1 MSGTDLLSIWQ
12 VLSDETNMSGIKA
25 HLFAALFL
33 VAVLLPTACSKT
45 AQLPL
50 LVSDATI
57 LAFGDSL
64 TAGTGAGE
72 TESYPAVLSI
82 LTGLKVIN
90 AGVPGEVSAGGVQ
103 RLPELLERKSPSLL
117 ILCHGGNDLLAR
129 QNHQQI
135 ADNLRQMIRMA
146 GERRISVLLI
156 AVPSPDFS
164 LKPPSL
170 YEDLAKEFKIPIE
183 TKALSH
189 ILGRSF
195 LKSDHIHPNAAG
207 YRMLAEALAKL
218 LKKSGSLPS

>member
-1 MSGTDLLSIWQ
+1 M
-12 VLSDETNMSGIKA
+12 NGIKA
-25 HLFAALFL
+25 YLFTVLFL
-33 VAVLLPTACSKT
+33 VAVLLLTACSKT

-50 LVSDATI
+50 LASDATI

-72 TESYPAVLSI
+72 TESYPAVLST

-103 RLPELLERKSPSLL
+103 RLPELLERESPSML

-129 QNHQQI
+129 QNHRQI

-170 YEDLAKEFKIPIE
+170 YKELAKEFKIPVE
-183 TKALSH
+183 TEALSH
-189 ILGRSF
+189 ILGKSS

-207 YRMLAEALAKL
+207 YRMLAEAVAKM
-218 LKKSGSLPS
+218 LKKSGSLPSYNQGAAR

>member
-1 MSGTDLLSIWQ
+1 M
-12 VLSDETNMSGIKA
+12 NGIKA
-25 HLFAALFL
+25 YLFTVLFL
-33 VAVLLPTACSKT
+33 VAVLLLTACNKT

-50 LVSDATI
+50 LASDATI

-72 TESYPAVLSI
+72 IESYPAVLST

-103 RLPELLERKSPSLL
+103 RLPELLERERPSLL

-170 YEDLAKEFKIPIE
+170 YEELTKEFKIPIE

-189 ILGRSF
+189 ILGKSS

-207 YRMLAEALAKL
+207 YRMLAEAVAKL
-218 LKKSGSLPS
+218 LKKSGALPS